1 MKVFPFTLFVPD
13 DKSVISEHISQPYF
27 YQYLH
32 RHDEW
37 QITWVQQGE
46 GTLIAGNNMHS
57 FSSGDVF
64 LIGANLPH
72 LFKSNPEYFAG
83 DENKNISACSLYFN
97 PSGILKALF
106 DLPEMKL
113 LNSFLKNNKHGF
125 KIPKKW
131 AEEISN
137 QIFEVHQASGTHV
150 LFNLV
155 QLLNTLQ
162 GMNEELEVLCSEV
175 YSSDIS
181 EDEGIRLSNIINF
194 IMRNYNRQ
202 ITLEDIANTA
212 YMTPPAF
219 CRYFKQHTGHT
230 FVSFLN
236 EVRVNDA
243 CKSLLAGAK
252 TDGISGVAYKAG
264 FNSITN
270 FNRVF
275 KSVTGQSPR
284 AYMDAYHGLSSV
296 NLSARM

>member
-1 MKVFPFTLFVPD
+1 MKVLPFTVFVPD
-13 DKSVISEHISQPYF
+13 DKSVISEHIMQPHF

-37 QITWVQQGE
+37 QITRVQRGE

-57 FSSGDVF
+57 FSAGDIF

-72 LFKSNPEYFAG
+72 LFKSSPAYFVG
-83 DENKNISACSLYFN
+83 DESKSIEACSLYFN
-97 PSGILKALF
+97 PSGILRALF

-113 LNSFLKNNKHGF
+113 LNVFFKNNKHGF
-125 KIPKKW
+125 KIPAKW
-131 AEEISN
+131 NKDISSK
-137 QIFEVHQASGTHV
+137 IFAVHEASGTDV

-155 QLLNTLQ
+155 QLLNILQ
-162 GMNEELEVLCSEV
+162 GINEPVEALCPEI

-181 EDEGIRLSNIINF
+181 ENEGIRLSNIINF
-194 IMRNYNRQ
+194 IMRNYNQQ
-202 ITLEDIANTA
+202 ITLDDIANKA

-243 CKSLLAGAK
+243 CKSLLAGNK
-252 TDGISGVAYKAG
+252 VTGISGVAYKAG
-264 FNSITN
+264 FNSLTN

-275 KSVTGQSPR
+275 KSITGQSPR
-284 AYMDAYHGLSSV
+284 AYIDAYQ
-296 NLSARM
+296 NLSRTSLIARG